1 MNRRNFLKSAALA
14 AAATTAT
21 AMETT
26 TGLQIPEETP
36 DKSDKPLIDSAPML
50 QNYAETSMGI
60 AFSVSKLANGFV
72 DYSENADMSG

>member
-36 DKSDKPLIDSAPML
+36 DKSDKSK
-50 QNYAETSMGI
+50 
-60 AFSVSKLANGFV
+60 SVRRTK
-72 DYSENADMSG
+72 